1 MNKRSHHKSTSPR
14 AALLPAFVLA
24 VMLGSLNASGDPP
37 QPAIPTSVAVCGR
50 TDQPPTIDGVLD
62 DPAWRTAAMLAPFV
76 LVATHEPATQPTI
89 CRVTRDD
96 QRLYVAFECFETR
109 MEALEAQSEGRDN
122 PRAWTDDCV
131 HLFIAPE
138 DPRRE
143 YYHFIV
149 TAAST
154 LLDERVIED
163 GQERMTQW
171 NGDVH
176 SATRR
181 LADRW
186 TCELSLPWSDLR
198 YTAPPTEPATFCVA
212 RAENPSQE
220 WSSWCL
226 LNAGFHEFTNFGRL
240 HFAAEPVVTSL
251 DLPLPFVGRNDFRLS
266 LGPATGTYVAQVQIL
281 REDQVYPKT
290 RLRLGGGASAAFGY
304 NLQDEGPGSVRLA
317 ITTEDGSD
325 VLYASP
331 AMRFEV
337 PTVRRLG
344 EDLQARMATTE
355 AAVQTA
361 RQGPVRDAVRAEL
374 KHLQA
379 EALGIARSADQLA
392 RMVRA
397 PRERWAQLHGQLT
410 ALERRVR
417 LVELKGALVGRGA
430 AKLPDF
436 GLGVAP
442 SLVKLAPDATDYSL
456 AQELRLK
463 ACRRERESG
472 QVVVVSLGQK
482 VSGVRVQWSSLDNPQ
497 GGHIAHDA
505 IEVSLVGYVTT
516 RKPVYPVER
525 VGRWPDPL
533 LPLETFDVT
542 AGEIQPL
549 WVTVSVPPDARPGTY
564 LGTLTVSSDA
574 SPPQTI
580 RLNLEVWDVE
590 LPLHGKLKTGF
601 GCVVRGDMSQ
611 WYGFKGDPPEDFRYK
626 LYSLLLR
633 NRVNPAS
640 LYIQEVWPLWSDFD
654 WCYDR
659 GLNALSLGSLE
670 IADTARL
677 SKLAADAERLRQ
689 RGLLD
694 MAYVYGYG
702 ETDDASLERAREGF
716 SKVRRL
722 VPGLRRACPI
732 SPTKALW
739 NYVSIWHVLTSD
751 YDPVIAWRRQRLG
764 EEVWWYVCCG
774 PRHPYANFFIDY
786 PATDARTLFW
796 EAYKQGVQGFSY
808 YEIAM
813 WASNMLTQDIGDP
826 ALVIHEDPQ
835 ALAALREGKRWP
847 QVPWNTFTFSRYNGD
862 GQLIY
867 PGPNQTPLPS
877 LRLEVIRDGI
887 EDYELLSLLETV
899 ARRLQKV
906 DEKQNYGHL
915 IDESMRLLS
924 INPQVVRDLTHYTS
938 DPGLIAAERER
949 IARQIMRLQRAEA
962 DLRARPEATP
972 APASPSPPS
981 SSPAQPPSASPAPA

>member
-1 MNKRSHHKSTSPR
+1 MSHGQIVPFHSPR
-14 AALLPAFVLA
+14 VTLVPALALCAALMVCAAIAATEEPAA
-24 VMLGSLNASGDPP
+24 Y
-37 QPAIPTSVAVCGR
+37 TSVAVCGH
-50 TDQPPTIDGVLD
+50 TDQPPKIDGVLD
-62 DPAWRTAAMLAPFV
+62 DPAWRTAAMLGPFV

-96 QRLYVAFECFETR
+96 ERLYVSFECAESR
-109 MEALEAQSEGRDN
+109 MGAVEAQSEGRDN

-131 HLFIAPE
+131 HMFIAPE

-143 YYHFIV
+143 YYHVIV
-149 TAAST
+149 TTANT
-154 LLDERVIED
+154 LLDERVIDD

-171 NGDVH
+171 NGDVQ
-176 SATRR
+176 SATKR

-186 TCELSLPWSDLR
+186 TCELSVPWSDLR
-198 YTAPPTEPATFCVA
+198 CTTAPTAPATFCVA
-212 RAENPSQE
+212 RAENPGQE

-240 HFAAEPVVTSL
+240 SFAAEPVITGL
-251 DLPLPFVGRNDFRLS
+251 DLPLPFVGRNDFRVS
-266 LGPATGTYVAQVQIL
+266 LGAATGTYVAQAQIL
-281 REDQVYPKT
+281 RDEQVYPKT
-290 RLRLGGGASAAFGY
+290 RLRLGGGASATFGY
-304 NLQDEGPGSVRLA
+304 DLQEEGPGALRLA
-317 ITTEDGSD
+317 VTSEDGTEL
-325 VLYASP
+325 LYASP
-331 AMRFEV
+331 AVSFEV
-337 PTVRRLG
+337 PTVRRLS
-344 EDLQARMATTE
+344 EDLKGRMATTE
-355 AAVQTA
+355 AALA
-361 RQGPVRDAVRAEL
+361 GAPAGLVRDGVRAEL
-374 KHLQA
+374 KRLQA
-379 EALGIARSADQLA
+379 EAAGVARTADQLA
-392 RMVRA
+392 RMTRA
-397 PRERWAQLHGQLT
+397 PRAPWAQLHDQLT

-417 LVELKGALVGRGA
+417 AVELKGALVGRGA
-430 AKLPDF
+430 TKLPDF
-436 GLGVAP
+436 GLGVAS

-472 QVVVVSLGQK
+472 QVVVASLGQK
-482 VSGVRVQWSSLDNPQ
+482 VSGVHVQWSGLDSPE
-497 GGHIAHDA
+497 GGRIEHDS

-516 RKPVYPVER
+516 RKPVYTVER

-533 LPLETFDVT
+533 MPLETFDVP
-542 AGEIQPL
+542 AGEVQPL

-564 LGTLTVSSDA
+564 AGTVTVSSDSSA
-574 SPPQTI
+574 PQTI
-580 RLNLEVWDVE
+580 RVNLEVWDVE
-590 LPLHGKLKTGF
+590 LPLHGKLKTAF

-611 WYGFKGDPPEDFRYK
+611 WYGFKGDPPEDFRHK

-670 IADTARL
+670 VADTARL
-677 SKLAADAERLRQ
+677 SKLAEGAERLRQ

-702 ETDDASLERAREGF
+702 ETDEESLGRARDGF

-722 VPGLRRACPI
+722 IPGLRRACPI
-732 SPTKALW
+732 APTKALW
-739 NYVSIWHVLTSD
+739 NYVSIWNVLTSD
-751 YDPVIAWRRQRLG
+751 YDPVIAWRRQQLG

-808 YEIAM
+808 YETAM
-813 WASNMLTQDIGDP
+813 WASNMLTRDIGDP
-826 ALVIHEDPQ
+826 ALVIHEDPE
-835 ALAALREGKRWP
+835 ALTAMREGKRWP

-877 LRLEVIRDGI
+877 LCLEVIRDGI
-887 EDYELLSLLETV
+887 EDYELLNLLEET
-899 ARRLQKV
+899 ARNLQKA
-906 DEKQNYGHL
+906 DTKQLYGHL
-915 IDESMRLLS
+915 VDESMRLLGV
-924 INPQVVRDLTHYTS
+924 NPQVVRDLTHYTS

-949 IARQIMRLQRAEA
+949 IARQIMRLQRAA
-962 DLRARPEATP
+962 QDLRSQP
-972 APASPSPPS
+972 APAV
-981 SSPAQPPSASPAPA
+981 APAPPAPIPAN

>member
-1 MNKRSHHKSTSPR
+1 MKQRVHRKLTSPP
-14 AALLPAFVLA
+14 AAFLPALA
-24 VMLGSLNASGDPP
+24 SLVILCSTGAAAAPP
-37 QPAIPTSVAVCGR
+37 EAANPTSVAVCGH
-50 TDQPPTIDGVLD
+50 TDQPPRVDGVLD
-62 DPAWRTAAMLAPFV
+62 DPAWRTAAVLAPFV
-76 LVATHEPATQPTI
+76 LVATHEPATQPTV

-96 QRLYVAFECFETR
+96 QRLYVAFECLESR
-109 MEALEAQSEGRDN
+109 MAALEARSEGRDN

-143 YYHFIV
+143 YYHIIV
-149 TAAST
+149 TAANT

-171 NGDVH
+171 NGDVQ
-176 SATRR
+176 SATQR

-186 TCELSLPWSDLR
+186 TCEVSLPWSDLR
-198 YTAPPTEPATFCVA
+198 YTTPPSEPAAFCVA
-212 RAENPSQE
+212 RAEIPSQE

-240 HFAAEPVVTSL
+240 YFASEPVITSL

-266 LGPATGTYVAQVQIL
+266 LGPGSGTFEVQLQIL
-281 REDQVYPKT
+281 RDEQTYPKT
-290 RLRLGGGASAAFGY
+290 RLRLGGGASASFGY
-304 NLQDEGPGSVRLA
+304 DLQDEGPGSVRLML
-317 ITTEDGSD
+317 TSEDGQQ

-331 AMRFEV
+331 AVRFDI

-344 EDLQARMATTE
+344 EELKARMATTD
-355 AAVQTA
+355 AALQTTP
-361 RQGPVRDAVRAEL
+361 QGPVRDGVRAD
-374 KHLQA
+374 LQRLQNEVA
-379 EALGIARSADQLA
+379 GILRTADQLA

-397 PRERWAQLHGQLT
+397 PRDRWSQLHGQLA
-410 ALERRVR
+410 ALEHR
-417 LVELKGALVGRGA
+417 LRIVELKGALVSRGA
-430 AKLPDF
+430 TKLPDF

-472 QVVVVSLGQK
+472 QVVVVSLGQR
-482 VSGVRVQWSSLDNPQ
+482 VTGVRVQWSSLDNPQ
-497 GGHIAHDA
+497 GGRIEHDA

-533 LPLETFDVT
+533 LPLETFDVP

-549 WVTVSVPPDARPGTY
+549 WVTVSVPPNARPGTY
-564 LGTLTVSSDA
+564 VGTLTVSSDA

-590 LPLHGKLKTGF
+590 LPLRGKLKTGF
-601 GCVVRGDMSQ
+601 GCVVRGDISQ
-611 WYGFKGDPPEDFRYK
+611 WYGFKGDPPEDFRHK
-626 LYSLLLR
+626 LYNLLLR

-654 WCYDR
+654 WCYER

-670 IADTARL
+670 IADTERL
-677 SKLAADAERLRQ
+677 SKLAADAQRLRD

-702 ETDDASLERAREGF
+702 ETDEASLQRARDGF

-722 VPGLRRACPI
+722 IPGLRRACPI

-739 NYVSIWHVLTSD
+739 NYVNIWHVLTSD
-751 YDPVIAWRRQRLG
+751 YDPVTAWRRQRLG
-764 EEVWWYVCCG
+764 EEIWWYVCCG

-786 PATDARTLFW
+786 PAIDARLLFW
-796 EAYKQGVQGFSY
+796 AAYKQGIQGFSY

-826 ALVIHEDPQ
+826 ALVIHEDPE
-835 ALAALREGKRWP
+835 ALAALRAGKRWP

-887 EDYELLSLLETV
+887 EDYELLTVLET
-899 ARRLQKV
+899 AAKTLQKA
-906 DEKQNYGHL
+906 DENQTYGHL
-915 IDESMRLLS
+915 IDESMRLLN
-924 INPQVVRDLTHYTS
+924 INPQVLRDLTHYTS
-938 DPGLIAAERER
+938 DPGLVAAERER
-949 IARQIMRLQRAEA
+949 IARQIMRLQRAQAELTA
-962 DLRARPEATP
+962 QTAPQPAAAP
-972 APASPSPPS
+972 APRP
-981 SSPAQPPSASPAPA
+981 